1 MHVCICVFKHGES
14 TPCCEKRSSLGEDG
28 GGEDGTGRRGL
39 GQKAQ
44 VSILE
49 QEAAEELS
57 GEQQHNLQTRGK
69 VMKISRVNQPL
80 ASIPK
85 SKMHF

>member
-1 MHVCICVFKHGES
+1 MHGEEG
-14 TPCCEKRSSLGEDG
+14 PG
-28 GGEDGTGRRGL
+28 GRV
-39 GQKAQ
+39 Q

-49 QEAAEELS
+49 QEAAEESS
-57 GEQQHNLQTRGK
+57 GEAQHNLQTRSK
-69 VMKISRVNQPL
+69 VMEIRRVNQPL